1 MLGCVIMAAG
11 AGTRFSGNKLL
22 ASLGDAVVVERTI
35 RSVPPVFETVVVT
48 RWPEVR
54 VRAEAAGVRCVA
66 PAGAERSASVRAGL
80 AAGAARWD
88 GCVFLSGDQPLV
100 RPESLEALAAAHR
113 AEPERV
119 LRLSYGGVMAAPV
132 LFPRRLFAALSAL
145 TGADG
150 GRSLLA
156 GEDVRAVE
164 AFGPEELFD
173 IDTRADLV
181 SVRAALSAG
190 AVGVRPRPGA

>member
-1 MLGCVIMAAG
+1 MVGQA
-11 AGTRFSGNKLL
+11 
-22 ASLGDAVVVERTI
+22 D
-35 RSVPPVFETVVVT
+35 P
-48 RWPEVR
+48 
-54 VRAEAAGVRCVA
+54 
-66 PAGAERSASVRAGL
+66 
-80 AAGAARWD
+80 
-88 GCVFLSGDQPLV
+88 DQPLV